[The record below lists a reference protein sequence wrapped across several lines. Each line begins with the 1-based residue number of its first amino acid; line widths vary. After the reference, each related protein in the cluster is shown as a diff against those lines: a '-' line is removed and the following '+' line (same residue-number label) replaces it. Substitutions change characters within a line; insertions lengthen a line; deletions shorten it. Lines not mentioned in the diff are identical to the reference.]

1 MANEDYKDA
10 NGEEVALGELHYL
23 DVKRQMIEEQIMN
36 DNASLLDNY
45 QQFTPTTAIYPHANT
60 GDTQELLYL
69 ACGLTGEAG
78 EVAEKIK
85 KRFRD
90 NKFDADELA
99 KELGDVM
106 YYLSQISNAIHKPLK
121 NIIVQNR
128 DKLIDRQN
136 RKVLGGSGDNR

>member
-1 MANEDYKDA
+1 MTN
-10 NGEEVALGELHYL
+10 
-23 DVKRQMIEEQIMN
+23 I
-36 DNASLLDNY
+36 LDNY
-45 QQFTPTTAIYPHANT
+45 QMFTPTTAIYPHANT
-60 GDTQELLYL
+60 GDTMELMYL

-90 NKFDADELA
+90 NAFDADELA

-106 YYLSQISNAIHKPLK
+106 YYLSQISNAINRPLTQ
-121 NIIVQNR
+121 IVIQNR

-136 RKVLGGSGDNR
+136 RNVLQGSGDNR